1 MSNSGL
7 KERKMFRALCSL
19 KKARLER
26 VDAEDCALGKF
37 MVFDLRCEQYVEISN
52 MDISRP
58 RKYEENRMVL
68 LPFKASPRGFK
79 LPNADIF
86 KRHEQSD
93 RAIEMHVLSSPTAC
107 LKAH

>member
-26 VDAEDCALGKF
+26 VDAKDCALGKF

-52 MDISRP
+52 MDISSP
-58 RKYEENRMVL
+58 CKYEENRMVVHSQRL
-68 LPFKASPRGFK
+68 
-79 LPNADIF
+79 
-86 KRHEQSD
+86 
-93 RAIEMHVLSSPTAC
+93 
-107 LKAH
+107 